1 METWRFVSGLF
12 DLSGK
17 VAIVTGGATG
27 LGLQFAT
34 GLAEAGAS
42 IVLCARDGERC
53 ERAARELAGLGV
65 RTLGLACDVRS
76 EHDVDGVVHRALEEL
91 GRIDILVNNAGAVR
105 VGWPQDIELEDWQ
118 AVVDVNLTGVF
129 LCCRAVGRAMIAA
142 GRGGKIVNV
151 SSVAGLRGAPPALM
165 NTVAY
170 QASKGGVVILTQDLA
185 CKWARHGINV
195 NAIAPGWFPS
205 EMTEPQIER
214 RGDALL
220 ERIPLGRFGG
230 PDDLKG
236 AVVFLAS
243 QASDYVTG
251 QTLAVDGGQTAW

>member
-1 METWRFVSGLF
+1 MTGLF

-42 IVLCARDGERC
+42 IVLCARDGARC
-53 ERAARELAGLGV
+53 ARAAEELAGLGV

-76 EHDVDGVVHRALEEL
+76 EADIDAVVDKALAEL
-91 GRIDILVNNAGAVR
+91 GRIDVLINNAGTAR
-105 VGWPQDIELEDWQ
+105 SGWPQQLELDDWQ

-129 LCCRAVGRAMIAA
+129 LFCRAVGRAMIEA

-151 SSVAGLRGAPPALM
+151 ASVAGLRGAPAALM
-165 NTVAY
+165 NSVAY

-185 CKWARHGINV
+185 CKWARHGITV
-195 NAIAPGWFPS
+195 NTIAPGWFPT
-205 EMTEPQIER
+205 EMTEQHIER

-230 PDDLKG
+230 SDDLKG

-243 QASDYVTG
+243 RASDYVTG

>member
-118 AVVDVNLTGVF
+118 AVVDVNLTG
-129 LCCRAVGRAMIAA
+129 GAA
-142 GRGGKIVNV
+142 R
-151 SSVAGLRGAPPALM
+151 S
-165 NTVAY
+165 
-170 QASKGGVVILTQDLA
+170 
-185 CKWARHGINV
+185 
-195 NAIAPGWFPS
+195 
-205 EMTEPQIER
+205 
-214 RGDALL
+214 
-220 ERIPLGRFGG
+220 
-230 PDDLKG
+230 
-236 AVVFLAS
+236 
-243 QASDYVTG
+243 
-251 QTLAVDGGQTAW
+251 